1 MVQGTGNYPTQ
12 YNVFTP
18 SAINKIAEQSLD
30 GVSKKRSELVGK
42 FNHGVI
48 TNGSQMEEVFYGLAQ
63 RHSYNPTQTTFD
75 ELFGVERGI
84 NQTFYHTNAVDRK
97 FKLTINQ
104 KEMSKMVQNPTT
116 VGDVLTAKLTS
127 LNASE
132 YAEETK
138 DLVNVLENPI
148 QGKLPTIAVGDV
160 ASDDPAVSD
169 KALRKFTK
177 EVKQIASKA
186 SMPNRNNLSGVE
198 NVTPKEDLVL
208 VLSPETNASTQINMF
223 ADMFNMDQ
231 AEVNITKHVL
241 DVDFADS
248 NTVALLLSSKFLI
261 TRDIIDA
268 APSMP
273 VGPTL
278 AFNSWRIRQQLIST
292 SPFAFGVRFV
302 KSPVTDGERILVD
315 DPFEEYAVADEEV
328 VTYSVEGLDP
338 KAVYKFDDV
347 IINAANAS
355 TRVNITATTDFKLGA
370 DKTTGVVTVTFK
382 GFDNKAIPSGA
393 VFNYGLILQK
403 QTQAGDAPKFVDVD
417 SVESHVSKYAYYGN
431 K

>member
-1 MVQGTGNYPTQ
+1 MVQGTGSYPTQ

-18 SAINKIAEQSLD
+18 STINKIAEIGLD
-30 GVSKKRSELVGK
+30 GVTKKRSELVDK
-42 FNHGVI
+42 FDHGVI
-48 TNGSQMEEVFYGLAQ
+48 TNGSQMEEVFYGLAK

-84 NQTFYHTNAVDRK
+84 NRTFYHNNSVDRK
-97 FKLTINQ
+97 FKLTVNQ

-116 VGDVLTAKLTS
+116 VGDVITAKLTS

-160 ASDDPAVSD
+160 GSDDSAVSD

-198 NVTPKEDLVL
+198 NVTSKNDMVL
-208 VLSPETNASTQINMF
+208 VLSPETSASSQINMF
-223 ADMFNMDQ
+223 ADMFNMEQ
-231 AEVNITKHVL
+231 ADVNITKHTL

-273 VGPTL
+273 VAPTL

-302 KSPVTDGERILVD
+302 KTPVTDGERILVD
-315 DPFEEYAVADEEV
+315 DPFEEYAVSDTET

-338 KAVYKFDDV
+338 AATYKFDDV

-355 TRVNITATTDFKLGA
+355 TRVNITATTDFELSA
-370 DKTTGVVTVTFK
+370 DKTKGTLTVTFS
-382 GFDNKAIPSGA
+382 GFDNKAIASGS

-403 QTQAGDAPKFVDVD
+403 KASSAPEATFTDVD
-417 SVESHVSKYAYYGN
+417 SIESHVSKYAYYGN

>member
-1 MVQGTGNYPTQ
+1 MVQGTGSYPTQ
-12 YNVFTP
+12 YNVYTP
-18 SAINKIAEQSLD
+18 SSINKIAEQALE
-30 GVSKKRSELVGK
+30 GVTKKRSELVGK
-42 FNHGVI
+42 FNHGII

-63 RHSYNPTQTTFD
+63 RHSYNPTQTSFD

-84 NQTFYHTNAVDRK
+84 NRTFYHSNPVDRE
-97 FKLTINQ
+97 FKLTINHE
-104 KEMSKMVQNPTT
+104 EMRKMVQNPTT
-116 VGDVLTAKLTS
+116 VGDVITAKLTS

-138 DLVNVLENPI
+138 DIVNVLENPI

-160 ASDDPAVSD
+160 GSDEPAVSD

-177 EVKQIASKA
+177 EVKMIASKA

-198 NVTPKEDLVL
+198 NVTSKDDMVL
-208 VLSPETNASTQINMF
+208 VLSPEANASSQINMF

-231 AEVNITKHVL
+231 ADVQIKKHVL

-273 VGPTL
+273 VGPIL
-278 AFNSWRIRQQLIST
+278 AFNSWRVRQQIIST

-302 KSPVTDGERILVD
+302 KTPVTDGERILVD
-315 DPFEEYAVADEEV
+315 DPFEEYAVSDTET

-338 KAVYKFDDV
+338 TATYKFDDV

-355 TRVNITATTDFKLGA
+355 TRVNVTAVTDFKLSD
-370 DKTTGVVTVTFK
+370 DKTKGTVTITFS
-382 GFDNKAIPSGA
+382 GFDNKAIAKGT

-403 QTQAGDAPKFVDVD
+403 QSGTGEASTFVDVD
-417 SVESHVSKYAYYGN
+417 SIESHVSKYAYYGN

>member
-1 MVQGTGNYPTQ
+1 MVQGTGSYPTQ
-12 YNVFTP
+12 YNVYTP
-18 SAINKIAEQSLD
+18 SAINKIAEQSLE
-30 GVSKKRSELVGK
+30 GVAKKRSELVGK

-63 RHSYNPTQTTFD
+63 RHSYNPTQTSFD

-84 NQTFYHTNAVDRK
+84 NRTFYHDNSVDRE

-104 KEMSKMVQNPTT
+104 REMSKMVQNPTT
-116 VGDVLTAKLTS
+116 IGDVITAKLTS

-148 QGKLPTIAVGDV
+148 QGKLPAIVVGDV
-160 ASDDPAVSD
+160 GSDEPAVAD

-177 EVKQIASKA
+177 EVKQIGSKA

-208 VLSPETNASTQINMF
+208 VLSPETNASAQINMF

-302 KSPVTDGERILVD
+302 KEPVTDGERILVD
-315 DPFEEYAVADEEV
+315 DPFEEYAVSDTET

-338 KAVYKFDDV
+338 AATYKFDDV

-355 TRVNITATTDFKLGA
+355 TRVNVTATTDFKLSD
-370 DKTTGVVTVTFK
+370 DKKAGVVTVTFK
-382 GFDNKAIPSGA
+382 GFDNKAIASGS

-403 QTQAGDAPKFVDVD
+403 KAASESLGTFKDVD
-417 SVESHVSKYAYYGN
+417 SIESHVSKYAYYGN